1 MDTSARAKAGQA
13 TEGSTRRGRRRLVA
27 ALAAAL
33 VCLGSAS
40 AAVAADTADLIEE
53 LHFSVVLDAQ
63 AASVVVPQPDTP
75 AGTTYSYVWSDETG
89 ELGRT
94 TTTETLATTAVGRA
108 KFGRT
113 FTATVTAVAPDGRTE
128 TATSAPL
135 VATRWQVGGIAYD
148 ESSRQFQ
155 MQLPHLPAQFEAE
168 LGTVSVTYLWSR
180 AGAAIA
186 PDPGLPG
193 WVHARTAADE
203 GRTLSVSVQSVQ
215 ATTGAASVW
224 SSGSTPPVGVVMVS
238 LTTEGTVASGQFV
251 RAAVRILSWYP
262 GSQSVVPD
270 LACNGQWYRN
280 GVALYGR
287 TGLQHRIHTMERS
300 TTLQANVRCSSPGY
314 LPINLWTAK
323 LAVPGA
329 PALVSLWNG
338 DALRELC
345 EFHPWYDTLMM
356 HVGRPGTFDLDNGLS
371 TSVMP
376 TRSVNSIALA
386 GDLDDDGRE
395 NLVARDSSGA
405 LWSYSS
411 GQNRVRIG
419 AGGWNSMN
427 LLVTGGDFTG
437 DRMADLFAR
446 RSTGELVFYP
456 GRGLQGLGA
465 GKVVAASTFRAAK
478 KIVTIGDANGDGLA
492 DLHVQWG
499 NGDLS
504 FYAGRGDGTFASPV
518 RVGTGWGSM
527 TRLLAG
533 RDLDRDGKADLLA
546 LDTARRLWLY
556 PGNGRGGF
564 TARSLTNSG
573 HPLGTGI
580 Y

>member
-1 MDTSARAKAGQA
+1 VAPAG
-13 TEGSTRRGRRRLVA
+13 RGRRRPGAARVFAVVVALVA
-27 ALAAAL
+27 AVAS
-33 VCLGSAS
+33 VGSAPV
-40 AAVAADTADLIEE
+40 AVAADTADLVKEVR
-53 LHFSVVLDAQ
+53 FTVVLDAQ
-63 AASVVVPQPDTP
+63 AAVGVVPQPDTP
-75 AGTTYSYVWSDETG
+75 TGTTYTYVWADETG
-89 ELGRT
+89 ELART
-94 TTTETLATTAVGRA
+94 TTTDTLAMTVVGRA

-168 LGTVSVTYLWSR
+168 LGAVSVTYHWLRS
-180 AGAAIA
+180 GTAIA
-186 PDPGLPG
+186 PDPSLPG
-193 WVHARTAADE
+193 WVHARAAADE
-203 GRTLSVSVQSVQ
+203 GHTLSVSVESEQ
-215 ATTGAASVW
+215 AATGASSVW
-224 SSGSTPPVGVVMVS
+224 SSGTTPPVGVVKVA
-238 LTTEGTVASGQFV
+238 LTIEGTVASGQSVQADV
-251 RAAVRILSWYP
+251 RTLSWYP
-262 GSQSVVPD
+262 TSQSVAPQVTCD
-270 LACNGQWYRN
+270 GQWYRN
-280 GVALYGR
+280 GTALYGR
-287 TGLQHRIHTMERS
+287 TGLSHYIHTMERS
-300 TTLQANVRCSSPGY
+300 TTVQANVRCSSPGY

-323 LAVPGA
+323 LAVPGS

-345 EFHPWYDTLMM
+345 EFQPWFDTLMM
-356 HVGRPGTFDLDNGLS
+356 HAGRLATFDLGNRFS
-371 TSVMP
+371 TSVLP

-395 NLVARDSSGA
+395 NLVARDTSGA

-411 GQNRVRIG
+411 GQTRVRIG
-419 AGGWNSMN
+419 ASGWNAMN
-427 LLVTGGDFTG
+427 LLVAGGDFTG

-456 GRGLQGLGA
+456 GRGRQGLGA
-465 GKVVAASTFRAAK
+465 GRVVAASAFRYAK
-478 KIVTIGDANGDGLA
+478 KIVTIGDANGDGRA
-492 DLHVQWG
+492 DLHVSWA

-546 LDTARRLWLY
+546 LDPAGRLWLY
-556 PGNGRGGF
+556 PGNGKGGF
-564 TARSLTNSG
+564 TARSLTNPG